1 MVQWSYLAILAGAKR
16 TNVEFQQWRPWMFRD
31 LWSVN
36 VLLLKIYWTNHLP
49 LAPSNY
55 TCIQSTWFL
64 CLFVILKKR
73 TGIEQEPLLKKSR
86 HRQGWPFLI
95 NNVENA
101 LTSLVTFTWDLI
113 CSSSEDNVL
122 GYLGGCS
129 GGCFLSSSVFTSTNI
144 QLVFKRPYVW
154 DACLDPKIDH
164 YMKESAFC
172 SGYLFGRN
180 LESCLIK
187 VEGWVDEQLR
197 IN

>member
-1 MVQWSYLAILAGAKR
+1 MC
-16 TNVEFQQWRPWMFRD
+16 FCWRFTEPIISRWLRQ
-31 LWSVN
+31 
-36 VLLLKIYWTNHLP
+36 
-49 LAPSNY
+49 

-86 HRQGWPFLI
+86 HRQGWPLLI

-101 LTSLVTFTWDLI
+101 LTSLVTFTWDLT

-129 GGCFLSSSVFTSTNI
+129 GRCFLSSSVFTSTNI

-154 DACLDPKIDH
+154 RCLFRPKNRPLHERKCILLRLSIW
-164 YMKESAFC
+164 KESWVL
-172 SGYLFGRN
+172 SH
-180 LESCLIK
+180 K
-187 VEGWVDEQLR
+187 GWGLSWWTAK
-197 IN
+197 N